1 MKILSAQMIAE
12 STYPPKINVIA
23 LDGDKII
30 RYLDISISRTE
41 IEDIKHNTG
50 RFDIDMM
57 IESKVKRSIGE
68 EVTPEEAL
76 EQHPNIRKSIIHLLR
91 DKKIND
97 LLD

>member
-12 STYPPKINVIA
+12 STYSPKISVIA

-50 RFDIDMM
+50 LFDIDMM
-57 IESKVKRSIGE
+57 IESKVKKSIGE
-68 EVTPEEAL
+68 EVTPEAAL